1 MSSKSSSADVP
12 SEPAADKVDNI
23 SSDNDSNDNN
33 DDNSGGNQE
42 EEQEFGVQGGAQWNT
57 EGPFVN
63 KPSDNENNESGT
75 GDGSN
80 V

>member
-12 SEPAADKVDNI
+12 SEPITDKVDNI
-23 SSDNDSNDNN
+23 SSDKDGSSNNN
-33 DDNSGGNQE
+33 NGGNE
-42 EEQEFGVQGGAQWNT
+42 EEQEFGVQGGEQWNT

-63 KPSDNENNESGT
+63 KPNDNENNESGT